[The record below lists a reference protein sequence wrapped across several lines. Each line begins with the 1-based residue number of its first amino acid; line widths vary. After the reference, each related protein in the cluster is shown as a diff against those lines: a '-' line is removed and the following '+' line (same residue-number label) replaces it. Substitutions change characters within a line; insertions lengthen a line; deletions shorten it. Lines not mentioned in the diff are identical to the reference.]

1 MEGYHSEEH
10 IMRRENLI
18 EPLFHSEQG
27 GVFYRT

>member
-18 EPLFHSEQG
+18 EPFFHSEEG
-27 GVFYRT
+27 SIYRT